1 MMIPDL
7 DLGRRFVAERGPAGR
22 VLLCAVTG
30 AHLYGFPSP
39 DSDLDL
45 KGIHLAPTPTLL
57 GLQVPSESHDR
68 LEIFEGVECDLTTHE
83 ARMALS
89 LLLRGNGNV
98 LERLLSPLQLVGGP
112 DVEALQ
118 ALGRGAIS
126 QRFAAH
132 YRGFFQGMR
141 REHDRQGTA
150 KTMLYSLRVALTGT
164 HLLRTGELEA
174 SLAVLGPEY
183 GLPEVAELIAAKGA
197 GQEKGPLDA
206 GLDAHF
212 RGRWAGL
219 EQGLALALAR
229 SPLSPEPQNAAACHD
244 WLVGAR
250 LAELHA

>member
-1 MMIPDL
+1 MTADL
-7 DLGRRFVAERGPAGR
+7 ALGRRFLAARGPESR

-45 KGIHLAPTPTLL
+45 KGIHLAPTPALL
-57 GLQVPSESHDR
+57 GLTTPPESFDR

-98 LERLLSPLQLVGGP
+98 LERLLSPLQV
-112 DVEALQ
+112 VESPELPALQ

-126 QRFAAH
+126 QRFFHH
-132 YRGFFQGMR
+132 YRGFFQGMQ

-164 HLLRTGELEA
+164 HLLRTGELQA
-174 SLAVLGPEY
+174 NVGVLGPVY

-197 GQEKGPLDA
+197 GQEKGPLDP

-212 RGRWAGL
+212 RGRWPALEAGL
-219 EQGLALALAR
+219 AAAKVE
-229 SPLSPEPQNAAACHD
+229 SPLPPEPENAPACHQ
-244 WLVGAR
+244 WLVDAR